1 LPDFYSGCA
10 IGISGRLTEGLL
22 LWRSQNQKGLT
33 VSRGQVAKQ
42 AATKSFVLL
51 MFDSEGR
58 NGNPD
63 AARALSSKIS
73 LRPKAAAVIR
83 QHGIEPG

>member
-1 LPDFYSGCA
+1 MQFASVHESAFG
-10 IGISGRLTEGLL
+10 T
-22 LWRSQNQKGLT
+22 
-33 VSRGQVAKQ
+33 KQ
-42 AATKSFVLL
+42 AETKSFVLL

-63 AARALSSKIS
+63 AARVLSSKVS
-73 LRPKAAAVIR
+73 RRPKAAAVIR